1 MVVILY
7 WRPKCELFHSGSSKM
22 SDKERGTEM
31 LPVLFD
37 DRIVIN
43 VSGMI
48 FETREETLARFPNSL
63 LGSLGKRNTYYI
75 PESNEYFFNR
85 NRMAFEAILYF
96 YQSHGR
102 LRRPSEVPMRIFKQE
117 IEFFELGE
125 DILHDMLINEGY
137 IEESKPSLP
146 TNSLQRKLWEL
157 FEHPDSSLIATIL
170 VLFSIFMIV
179 AAVLTS
185 IIESSVKKGYLMQT
199 SEAENPNDASM
210 GDRTIRMTMDPWF
223 LLEVIFNSW
232 FTLEFLIRLFASPDK
247 CQFLTGLLNIVD
259 LVAVL
264 PFYISI
270 ALDSS
275 KSNSVTVLRVLRIIR
290 VFRMFKLSRYSRSL
304 QVIGYCVRESIRELG
319 LLVLCLFLSVVVT
332 SSLLY
337 YAEVGHKGTSF
348 TSVPETFWFSI
359 QTITTIGY
367 GDMVPK
373 TALGKLLSAI
383 CALFGAITLALPVL
397 TFVSNFNKLYYKNM
411 KDNFSIE
418 ESSEARKPSGTDID
432 SQTSVI
438 EISGKS

>member
-1 MVVILY
+1 
-7 WRPKCELFHSGSSKM
+7 M
-22 SDKERGTEM
+22 SVKDREAL
-31 LPVLFD
+31 LPDIFD

-85 NRMAFEAILYF
+85 NRTAFEAILYF

-125 DILHDMLINEGY
+125 DILHKMMINEGY
-137 IEESKPSLP
+137 IEESKPLLP
-146 TNSLQRKLWEL
+146 TNTLQRKLWEL
-157 FEHPDSSLIATIL
+157 FEHPDTSLVATIL

-179 AAVLTS
+179 AAVLSS
-185 IIESSVKKGYLMQT
+185 IIESSVKQDYLMQPV
-199 SEAENPNDASM
+199 SYDENPNEASTAV
-210 GDRTIRMTMDPWF
+210 GSVRTTKDPWF

-232 FTLEFLIRLFASPDK
+232 FTLEFLIRLFASPNK
-247 CQFLTGLLNIVD
+247 CQFLTGLLNVVD

-264 PFYISI
+264 PFYITL

-319 LLVLCLFLSVVVT
+319 LLVLCLFLSVVVS

-337 YAEVGHKGTSF
+337 YAELGHKGTYF

-373 TALGKLLSAI
+373 TALGKLLSAV

-411 KDNFSIE
+411 EDSFSSE
-418 ESSEARKPSGTDID
+418 KPSEARNPSGTDND
-432 SQTSVI
+432 SHTSVF

>member
-1 MVVILY
+1 MIS
-7 WRPKCELFHSGSSKM
+7 HSVFSGEKM
-22 SDKERGTEM
+22 SVKDPETSL
-31 LPVLFD
+31 LPVIFD

-85 NRMAFEAILYF
+85 NRNAFEAILYF

-102 LRRPSEVPMRIFKQE
+102 LRRPSEVPMKIFKQE

-125 DILHDMLINEGY
+125 DILHNMMINEGY
-137 IEESKPSLP
+137 IEESKPALP

-157 FEHPDSSLIATIL
+157 FEHPDSSPVATIL

-179 AAVLTS
+179 AAVISS
-185 IIESSVKKGYLMQT
+185 IIESSVKQDLMRP
-199 SEAENPNDASM
+199 AYDENPSDASTA
-210 GDRTIRMTMDPWF
+210 DENTRTTEDPWF
-223 LLEVIFNSW
+223 LLEVVFNTW
-232 FTLEFLIRLFASPDK
+232 FTVEFLIRLFASPDK

-264 PFYISI
+264 PFYITL

-304 QVIGYCVRESIRELG
+304 QVIGYCVKESIRELG
-319 LLVLCLFLSVVVT
+319 LLVLCLFLSVVVS

-337 YAEVGHKGTSF
+337 YAELGHKGTYF

-367 GDMVPK
+367 GDMIPK
-373 TALGKLLSAI
+373 TALGKLLSAV

-411 KDNFSIE
+411 EDSFSRE
-418 ESSEARKPSGTDID
+418 KSPSETARKPSDIE
-432 SQTSVI
+432 SHTSMI